1 MVQCLEDE
9 AVRRGYEGVE
19 RPVTIAGKREIIR
32 EYSDTLLIF
41 LLKAARPQKY
51 RDYVRQEHVGP
62 DGTPL
67 NSIPSKIEIVL
78 VPTPKAPEHL
88 GSGEMPRALPAP
100 AVPALEGQDPGEQ
113 RQPRRNQ
120 QQPPSTPACGI
131 DANDVS
137 RSRHRQMRDQQATNR
152 NSR

>member
-1 MVQCLEDE
+1 M
-9 AVRRGYEGVE
+9 RRAYEGVE
-19 RPVTIAGKREIIR
+19 RPVTIVANARSSASTPIR
-32 EYSDTLLIF
+32 CSSSCSRL
-41 LLKAARPQKY
+41 KY

-137 RSRHRQMRDQQATNR
+137 RSRHRQMRDQ
-152 NSR
+152 